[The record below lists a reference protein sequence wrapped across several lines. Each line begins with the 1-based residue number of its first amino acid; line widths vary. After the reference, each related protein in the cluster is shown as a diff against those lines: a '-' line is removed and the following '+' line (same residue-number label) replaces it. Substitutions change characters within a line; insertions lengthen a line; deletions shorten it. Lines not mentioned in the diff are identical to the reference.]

1 MSNYFCSEKFT
12 WLSVDLEKKTNRSC
26 CAAQPHNIDLKW
38 LTTNPGHL
46 FNTPELINERKMMLD
61 NQPVATCEDVC
72 WRTESRGMVSRRQQL
87 GLDTLQIL
95 PVLSSPNCLHV
106 IIGSTCNL
114 TCVYCAKE
122 YSNAWYRDI
131 KTNGEYFDHPR
142 FNIINQDKILDKLSQ
157 NSVIESKD
165 YQALIS
171 ELHQFDKLKSIYIS
185 GGEPFLYNNLEN
197 LLNQFDP
204 AIEINLFTGL
214 GVDTKR
220 LANQLSKLDRRQN
233 IVINISAENTGALY
247 EFTRY
252 GNTWQRFLDNVRVVE
267 EQRFDIVIR
276 SVISNTTVF
285 GLEQFATDFEQYK
298 IEYQF
303 CYDPD
308 YLAVNVLDS
317 QTKQQ
322 LITQY
327 EHSKIDIKDQLLTA
341 LSCNSTVDQQNNFIK
356 YITQFASRRNLDMN
370 VFPDS
375 LNNWINCVV

>member
-1 MSNYFCSEKFT
+1 
-12 WLSVDLEKKTNRSC
+12 
-26 CAAQPHNIDLKW
+26 
-38 LTTNPGHL
+38 
-46 FNTPELINERKMMLD
+46 
-61 NQPVATCEDVC
+61 
-72 WRTESRGMVSRRQQL
+72 
-87 GLDTLQIL
+87 
-95 PVLSSPNCLHV
+95 
-106 IIGSTCNL
+106 
-114 TCVYCAKE
+114 
-122 YSNAWYRDI
+122 
-131 KTNGEYFDHPR
+131 
-142 FNIINQDKILDKLSQ
+142 
-157 NSVIESKD
+157 
-165 YQALIS
+165 
-171 ELHQFDKLKSIYIS
+171 
-185 GGEPFLYNNLEN
+185 
-197 LLNQFDP
+197 
-204 AIEINLFTGL
+204 
-214 GVDTKR
+214 
-220 LANQLSKLDRRQN
+220 
-233 IVINISAENTGALY
+233 
-247 EFTRY
+247 
-252 GNTWQRFLDNVRVVE
+252 
-267 EQRFDIVIR
+267 VIR